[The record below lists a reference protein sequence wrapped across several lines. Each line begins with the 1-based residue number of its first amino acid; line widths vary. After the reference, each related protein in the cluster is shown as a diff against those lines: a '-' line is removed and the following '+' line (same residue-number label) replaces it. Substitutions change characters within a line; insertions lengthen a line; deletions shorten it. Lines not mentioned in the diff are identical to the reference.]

1 MQNNRIEH
9 ILKKGKSENAND
21 MEKRQMYALFHH
33 NENEYE
39 LKDLLLQELHNI
51 EIPETSTNPFKKL
64 FDKLWSKIEK
74 KKSKILT
81 HKKFIST
88 FGRIAAAVIIGL
100 FMGLYISTLRSNK
113 NPEYYAAFAPKG
125 SISEVVLPDSTLI
138 VLNAGSSVKYSING
152 ENGNREVFLDGEAW
166 FDVHKNKKRPF
177 VVHTPFYDVNVTGT
191 QFNVKAYKSEKQV
204 TTTLEEG
211 SVIIKSTEEFKLANS
226 IYMVPG
232 EQLTFDKETK
242 NIAIKKINT
251 RWVTAWKDNKLIFV
265 NMSLK
270 ELVVLLERKYGVD
283 IEVKSNAILDL
294 HFDGTFKD
302 ETIIEILEILKKTL
316 PIDYKIIDQKIEI
329 TNK

>member
-1 MQNNRIEH
+1 
-9 ILKKGKSENAND
+9 
-21 MEKRQMYALFHH
+21 MYALFHH
-33 NENEYE
+33 DENEFE
-39 LKDLLLQELHNI
+39 LKDLLLQELQNT
-51 EIPETSTNPFKKL
+51 EIPETTSNPFKKL

-74 KKSKILT
+74 KKTKIVT
-81 HKKFIST
+81 HKQFIST
-88 FGRIAAAVIIGL
+88 FGKIAAAVVIGL
-100 FMGLYISTLRSNK
+100 VMGLYVSTLKSN
-113 NPEYYAAFAPKG
+113 NTTEYYAASAPKG
-125 SISEVVLPDSTLI
+125 SISEVILPDSSLI
-138 VLNAGSSVKYSING
+138 VLNAGSSIRYSMNG
-152 ENGNREVFLDGEAW
+152 EKGTREVFLDGEAW
-166 FDVHKNKKRPF
+166 FDVHKNKKKPF

-211 SVIIKSTEEFKLANS
+211 SVIIQSTEECKLANS
-226 IYMVPG
+226 ICMVPG
-232 EQLTFDKETK
+232 EQLTFNKETK

-283 IEVKSNAILDL
+283 IEVNNEAILDL

-302 ETIIEILEILKKTL
+302 ETILEILDILERTL

-329 TNK
+329 TTK